1 VCTISTKNINS
12 KRCKVDKLVRLPDFR
27 EMSVSIYRMTHGEFC
42 DVINNVKR
50 AIIPVG
56 SIEQHG
62 EHLPVS
68 TDSLIAENIA
78 RLVAEQIPC
87 FVVPPISFGVSY
99 EHRPMFNISIRNAS
113 LSRIICDICC
123 SLVENGIKN
132 IVLINGHHGNVGA
145 LQYIAQNLYG
155 KIPNDISIHSIN
167 YWHLMQS
174 EFDHAGDIETSLV
187 LAIAPELVRMDKA
200 EANYNNLSKSKV
212 AYASMTNNP
221 NSFPKIT
228 GNGVWGDPRNATAD
242 KGHQLLDEIVRNL
255 VQTIHEI
262 ESY

>member
-1 VCTISTKNINS
+1 
-12 KRCKVDKLVRLPDFR
+12 
-27 EMSVSIYRMTHGEFC
+27 MSVLMYRITHGEFC
-42 DVINNVKR
+42 EIITNVKR
-50 AIIPVG
+50 ALIPVG
-56 SIEQHG
+56 SMEQHG

-78 RLVAEQIPC
+78 RLVAEQVPS
-87 FVVPPISFGVSY
+87 FVLPSILFGVSY
-99 EHRPMFNISIRNAS
+99 EHRPMFNISICNS
-113 LSRIICDICC
+113 TLSRIICDICY

-132 IVLINGHHGNVGA
+132 IMIINGHHGNIGA

-174 EFDHAGDIETSLV
+174 EFDHAGDIETSLM

-200 EANYNNLSKSKV
+200 EPNYNNLSKSKV

-221 NSFPKIT
+221 GSFVKIT
-228 GNGVWGDPRNATAD
+228 GNGVWGDPRNATAN
-242 KGHQLLDEIVRNL
+242 KGHKLLDEIVRNL
-255 VQTIHEI
+255 VRTIHEI
-262 ESY
+262 DESK